1 MLFSFMQLLMSANQH
16 FSNRVGCHKNISDE
30 MLALGKLYFSDK
42 LLVLSVTVVGGYFK
56 LSAVFFFIGVNHG
69 ETSTIVNIFVID
81 RYFNLLSDT
90 LVIDLDR
97 VVVTMW
103 YCYLCEN

>member
-42 LLVLSVTVVGGYFK
+42 LFHVLSVTFVGGCFK
-56 LSAVFFFIGVNHG
+56 LSEGVNNG
-69 ETSTIVNIFVID
+69 ETSTVLNIFVID
-81 RYFNLLSDT
+81 SYFNLLSDPIVFSDGHKFGQGSGYN
-90 LVIDLDR
+90 LV
-97 VVVTMW
+97 
-103 YCYLCEN
+103 